1 MAPCHATLSLPC
13 TGTPLYRCE
22 LAELVFD
29 GSTRIWRKEV
39 SSHQSSFRIC
49 TSLFA
54 PCVESQGLSLFHDWI
69 LGKHTSI
76 FDSETGETVFVTWN
90 LRVDTTR
97 VVFRTT
103 LSGVSDR
110 LSRETLLESSDLIS
124 QEINSSG
131 REREER
137 EEQHFGVVL
146 LQHSHRLVLA
156 HHMLPQIGP

>member
-1 MAPCHATLSLPC
+1 M
-13 TGTPLYRCE
+13 
-22 LAELVFD
+22 
-29 GSTRIWRKEV
+29 
-39 SSHQSSFRIC
+39 
-49 TSLFA
+49 
-54 PCVESQGLSLFHDWI
+54 
-69 LGKHTSI
+69 
-76 FDSETGETVFVTWN
+76 FDSKSGENLFVTRN

-97 VVFRTT
+97 VVFRTI
-103 LSGVSDR
+103 LSRVSDR